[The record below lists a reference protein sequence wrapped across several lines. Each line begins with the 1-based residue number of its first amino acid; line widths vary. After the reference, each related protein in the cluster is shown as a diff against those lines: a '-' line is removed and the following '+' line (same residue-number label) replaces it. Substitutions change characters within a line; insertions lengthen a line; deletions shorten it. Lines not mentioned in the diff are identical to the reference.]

1 MYSCQ
6 YKLKEKQGKHVGL
19 APELMNEPSFVSN
32 RAFVQSNNI
41 QSQDRRKIDGSQE
54 QFLGNA
60 STIPLSPRQKN
71 QLKQKTMTELS
82 FTLSDIL
89 ISFDQTQ
96 ATSFHSVSPLGKKGK
111 TVFVVRKIQM
121 LKIFKA
127 NCCLQTGR
135 EESEETSLVHQTGI

>member
-1 MYSCQ
+1 
-6 YKLKEKQGKHVGL
+6 
-19 APELMNEPSFVSN
+19 
-32 RAFVQSNNI
+32 
-41 QSQDRRKIDGSQE
+41 
-54 QFLGNA
+54 
-60 STIPLSPRQKN
+60 
-71 QLKQKTMTELS
+71 MTELS